1 MVNKEDSINIRF
13 ILVVEPVNFS
23 ADLGFLLNHYL
34 YLAFPANNTV
44 KKTSILIFKQWYL
57 FTK

>member
-1 MVNKEDSINIRF
+1 MVNKEDSINICF

-44 KKTSILIFKQWYL
+44 KKNKYL
-57 FTK
+57 NI